1 MIPRTLIFVLIEKV
15 YERKIFFHKRSN
27 KKVKQAKEELN
38 KSGKIEIKSNKTPK
52 QIKTQTKIL
61 YLHRKHIQSSIQ

>member
-27 KKVKQAKEELN
+27 KKVKQAKEEVN
-38 KSGKIEIKSNKTPK
+38 KSGKN
-52 QIKTQTKIL
+52 
-61 YLHRKHIQSSIQ
+61 RN